1 MGEKEVAA
9 EEDKST
15 PRGRKRKRG
24 DSEMITAIATFVEEK
39 FKNELKEDVLKVDAN
54 MNDPI
59 IQIGVKLFITDV
71 LKSKGR

>member
-24 DSEMITAIATFVEEK
+24 DSEITAIATFVEEK
-39 FKNELKEDVLKVDAN
+39 F
-54 MNDPI
+54 
-59 IQIGVKLFITDV
+59 
-71 LKSKGR
+71 